1 MIHTLVYRLHD
12 LLPYINWL
20 YFFHAWGMST
30 KLASIAAVHDCP
42 SCRQAWVGRQREVE
56 RMQAVEAE
64 RLQREAVLLLKS
76 LDSKYVVKSRF
87 GLFPAW
93 SEGDDIVVQTLS
105 EASGHSVEAFSE
117 ISKGKLIRLSFL
129 RQQKV
134 QDKEASYLCLS
145 DFIAPRDFYYNGRTV
160 NVSASPVLQPRGTLL
175 GVFAS
180 AVDEDMEHLFKEDDF
195 KRMLVQTLCDRLAEA
210 ATEKMHEDVRRT
222 YWGYSS
228 DENFSPNDLFA
239 EKYEGR
245 RPAVGYPSIPD
256 QSVNFQIDALIGM
269 ENIGI
274 RLTSSGMMQPHA
286 AVSGFMFD
294 HPAARHFAVG
304 VIGEDQLSDYARR
317 RNCSVNEC
325 RRFLSENLQR
335 T

>member
-93 SEGDDIVVQTLS
+93 SEGDDIVVYSMGRQ
-105 EASGHSVEAFSE
+105 
-117 ISKGKLIRLSFL
+117 IRLSFL

-134 QDKEASYLCLS
+134 RNKDASYLCLS
-145 DFIAPRDFYYNGRTV
+145 DFIAPRDFYYKDRTV
-160 NVSASPVLQPRGTLL
+160 NMNMLASPVLQPRGTLL

-180 AVDEDMEHLFKEDDF
+180 AVDEEMEHLFKEDDF